1 MNPNGISHRLFVAAL
16 AQDGQT
22 AGKRPSPA
30 RMGGARGAVKNRQNA
45 PSQPMGALTARR
57 VPDWSWSGWQHTMI

>member
-22 AGKRPSPA
+22 PGKRATA
-30 RMGGARGAVKNRQNA
+30 RADGARGAVKLRSHQSGQA
-45 PSQPMGALTARR
+45 LGALPARQL
-57 VPDWSWSGWQHTMI
+57 PDWSWSGWHHTMI